1 MASFIK
7 NIIRKRK
14 VRPLK
19 QVNRVS
25 YVHRSIHLGDISKV
39 VLLASASSASELESV
54 RKAGSSMA
62 SRGLT
67 CRTVV
72 ILKEKF
78 GFEPFCDKGGCKESL
93 IPKERLSW
101 AGIPERD
108 VAESL
113 ADESFDLLVAL
124 NYGDGFTVD
133 YLAFSARASFSAA
146 MEDSSYFHYSLIV
159 RDNGG
164 GPLGIQAFI
173 ENLFKALSMFSST
186 ADDDGRRGPVQ
197 QKRKV

>member
-7 NIIRKRK
+7 NIIRKQKIRQLKK
-14 VRPLK
+14 V
-19 QVNRVS
+19 S
-25 YVHRSIHLGDISKV
+25 SVHRSIHLGDISKV
-39 VLLASASSASELESV
+39 VLLASASSVSELESV

-62 SRGLT
+62 NRGLV

-78 GFEPFCDKGGCKESL
+78 GFEPFCDKGGCKETL

-101 AGIPERD
+101 AGIPAMD

-124 NYGDGFTVD
+124 NDGDGFSVD
-133 YLAFSARASFSAA
+133 YLAFSVNAGFSAA

-164 GPLGIQAFI
+164 GPLGMQAFI
-173 ENLFKALSMFSST
+173 ENLFKALSMFSSQE
-186 ADDDGRRGPVQ
+186 DDNRERGPVQ